1 MDLKITSIV
10 GGYTETRDDAQELK
24 VEPAPD
30 VSDTRNSL
38 FAEIEKDDTG
48 DIDISGLSLNID
60 LEQITILRQIFQE
73 KQK

>member
-10 GGYTETRDDAQELK
+10 GAYTETHDDIQELK
-24 VEPAPD
+24 EEPTPD

-38 FAEIEKDDTG
+38 FAEIEKDDPG
-48 DIDISGLSLNID
+48 NIDISSLSLRID
-60 LEQITILRQIFQE
+60 LEEITVLRQIFQE